1 MNRYSLIKTVCLIAI
16 MLLLGGCTST
26 LSSAERH
33 AKHFVYASSDDF
45 DPNFRTRMQ
54 EGVRLAVP
62 LFNEIYQVGKK
73 DKGEGMSREQ
83 AQKRANYLYSDEFL
97 DGFKLQEIFA
107 GKSYNKLQTQ
117 KWRLLMSQE
126 AAGAYMDGYDGVK

>member
-1 MNRYSLIKTVCLIAI
+1 

-33 AKHFVYASSDDF
+33 AKHFVYASGDGF
-45 DPNFRTRMQ
+45 DPNFRARMQ

-73 DKGEGMSREQ
+73 DKSEGESQ
-83 AQKRANYLYSDEFL
+83 
-97 DGFKLQEIFA
+97 
-107 GKSYNKLQTQ
+107 
-117 KWRLLMSQE
+117 LLVQ
-126 AAGAYMDGYDGVK
+126 